1 MAKEVKR
8 LSNELVY
15 NKPHLITTD
24 NLQQICNY
32 LDVRNGSATWK
43 DEILNAA
50 LEANKIAKDNK
61 EALSYGEDEDKCC
74 NYYVKDGIAYLDIEG
89 TLTCKPTIFSMLCG
103 GMTYVQLQESV
114 KEIAE
119 DSGVHT
125 VVMNFDSGGGEAFVM
140 AETSRLIRSSL
151 KAAGKKVITYVD
163 GLMASAA
170 YGLGCSADEII
181 MNPDSQTGSI
191 GVVVSLMDKS
201 KALEMD
207 GLKPMWVYAGDSKIP
222 YADDGSF
229 KQEFLDD
236 LQKSVDETYTN
247 FVGLVSEMRGLD
259 AKAIIDTQA
268 KVFRANEAISLGL
281 ADKIMT
287 YAEFEEY
294 LKSISSATEIE
305 APFGR
310 KHDHEDDDDEEAG
323 CGNKKKK
330 MNLETLQ
337 QTPVANA
344 QEQLT
349 TGEIPLENL
358 EVNAEA
364 SINAEALELQQ
375 KLEAM
380 QAQLAELENYKQ
392 LAAALEAEKL
402 ANQKAAHVE
411 ALKEYAFIADAHKE
425 QLADLALTNK
435 ELGSMLFGIF
445 ASANAAIE
453 VAAKQVMDVKD
464 QFAQEQGFDTSVDA
478 PAEAAIDPQ
487 DIINA
492 KIAKMKQK

>member
-1 MAKEVKR
+1 
-8 LSNELVY
+8 
-15 NKPHLITTD
+15 
-24 NLQQICNY
+24 
-32 LDVRNGSATWK
+32 
-43 DEILNAA
+43 
-50 LEANKIAKDNK
+50 
-61 EALSYGEDEDKCC
+61 
-74 NYYVKDGIAYLDIEG
+74 
-89 TLTCKPTIFSMLCG
+89 
-103 GMTYVQLQESV
+103 
-114 KEIAE
+114 
-119 DSGVHT
+119 
-125 VVMNFDSGGGEAFVM
+125 
-140 AETSRLIRSSL
+140 
-151 KAAGKKVITYVD
+151 
-163 GLMASAA
+163 
-170 YGLGCSADEII
+170 
-181 MNPDSQTGSI
+181 
-191 GVVVSLMDKS
+191 
-201 KALEMD
+201 
-207 GLKPMWVYAGDSKIP
+207 
-222 YADDGSF
+222 
-229 KQEFLDD
+229 
-236 LQKSVDETYTN
+236 
-247 FVGLVSEMRGLD
+247 
-259 AKAIIDTQA
+259 
-268 KVFRANEAISLGL
+268 
-281 ADKIMT
+281 
-287 YAEFEEY
+287 
-294 LKSISSATEIE
+294 
-305 APFGR
+305 
-310 KHDHEDDDDEEAG
+310 
-323 CGNKKKK
+323 

-358 EVNAEA
+358 EVKAEA

-464 QFAQEQGFDTSVDA
+464 QFAQEPGFDTSVDA